1 MTRMQFNEW
10 RNRKDFSTLI
20 MGILNVTPDSF
31 SDGGEFN
38 SVPLAVEHAL
48 QMEKD
53 GADIID
59 IGGESTRPGAVSVSL
74 QEELDR
80 VISVI
85 TDIRTLSDV
94 MISVD
99 TTKADV
105 AREAIVAGA
114 SLVNDISGMTADTTM
129 ASVVKDFDV
138 PIVIM
143 HIKGTPKDMQD
154 NPHYHNLMMEIN
166 AYFLERI
173 SFAKRSG
180 INDNQIILDP
190 GIGFGKTVEDNFTII
205 KELNTITGLGHP
217 VLVGPSRK
225 SFIGQTLNLPENE
238 RVEGTAAAVVASVI
252 NGARIVRVHDVKEMW
267 RVVKIADKLR

>member
-1 MTRMQFNEW
+1 MQFNEW

-38 SVPLAVEHAL
+38 SVPLAVAHAL

-138 PIVIM
+138 PVVIM

-205 KELNTITGLGHP
+205 KELNTITGLGYP

>member
-38 SVPLAVEHAL
+38 SVQLAVEHAS

-80 VISVI
+80 VIPVI
-85 TDIRTLSDV
+85 ADIRTHSDI

-114 SLVNDISGMTADTTM
+114 SLVNDISGMTVDTTM

-138 PIVIM
+138 PVMIM

-154 NPHYHNLMMEIN
+154 NPQYQNLMMEIN

-180 INDNQIILDP
+180 INDDQIILDP

-205 KELNTITGLGHP
+205 KELKTITGLGYP

-238 RVEGTAAAVVASVI
+238 RVEGTAVAVAASVI

-267 RVVKIADKLR
+267 RIVKIADKLR

>member
-1 MTRMQFNEW
+1 MMRMQFNEW

-38 SVPLAVEHAL
+38 SVPLAVAHAL

-114 SLVNDISGMTADTTM
+114 SLVNDISGMMADTTM

-138 PIVIM
+138 PVVIM

>member
-1 MTRMQFNEW
+1 MMRMQFNEW

-38 SVPLAVEHAL
+38 SVPLAVAHAL

-114 SLVNDISGMTADTTM
+114 SLVNDISGMMADTTM

-138 PIVIM
+138 PVVIM
-143 HIKGTPKDMQD
+143 HINGTPKDMQD

-173 SFAKRSG
+173 SLVKRSG

-205 KELNTITGLGHP
+205 KELNTITGLGYP

>member
-1 MTRMQFNEW
+1 MMRMQFNEW

-38 SVPLAVEHAL
+38 SVPLAVAHAL

-114 SLVNDISGMTADTTM
+114 SLVNDISGMMADTTM

-138 PIVIM
+138 PVVIM

-173 SFAKRSG
+173 SLVKRSG

>member
-1 MTRMQFNEW
+1 MRMQFNEW

-38 SVPLAVEHAL
+38 SVPLAVAHAL

-138 PIVIM
+138 PVVIM

-205 KELNTITGLGHP
+205 KELNTITGLGYP